1 MAIPIHPDGLPDLSA
16 RINALIERFFGGNR
30 TAAARAWG
38 VPQPTVQRMVVG
50 DSETVRATTLDKI
63 AKKHETSMD
72 WLMSGRGPDPLKNE
86 PVPYVEYTDFEQLV
100 DSLSLSPLVRTAV
113 LDLPKVTSHAHTVL
127 CHWGLLAPDPPAHQP
142 YDVMH
147 ASSNA
152 NYNAAALQ
160 YVSWAHLFD
169 GMIKAYGR
177 DRVRDKLESELDRI
191 RMGFHPF
198 PLEMLW
204 LEEAKPILATV
215 DARFEQ
221 RQRMSLAFYD
231 VPTAPPLDAL
241 PPEAPK
247 RGRPTQR
254 GVRARQR
261 R

>member
-1 MAIPIHPDGLPDLSA
+1 MATPTHPDEYSDLSA
-16 RINALIERFFGGNR
+16 RVSALIERFFGGNR

-50 DSETVRATTLDKI
+50 DSATVRATTLDKI
-63 AKKHETSMD
+63 AKAHETSMD
-72 WLMSGRGPDPLKNE
+72 WLMSGRGPDPLKND
-86 PVPYVEYTDFEQLV
+86 PIPYVEYTGFEQLV

-127 CHWGLLAPDPPAHQP
+127 CQWGLLAPDPPAHQP
-142 YDVMH
+142 YDVTH

-177 DRVRDKLESELDRI
+177 DRLREKLESELDRI

-204 LEEAKPILATV
+204 LKETPPIIATV
-215 DARFEQ
+215 AARFEQ
-221 RQRMSLAFYD
+221 RQRMSMAFYD
-231 VPTAPPLDAL
+231 VPPVPPLDAV
-241 PPEAPK
+241 PPDRPK
-247 RGRPTQR
+247 RGRPAKPGTGKRSQK
-254 GVRARQR
+254 
-261 R
+261 

>member
-1 MAIPIHPDGLPDLSA
+1 
-16 RINALIERFFGGNR
+16 
-30 TAAARAWG
+30 
-38 VPQPTVQRMVVG
+38 MVVG